1 MGQSIKSTDKATNA
15 LGSGAGEGLRSLG
28 VHPVGDISRRRWN
41 FFVGGGLGS
50 VQDLD
55 RRGSELRARGGSW
68 KKQVEESSS

>member
-1 MGQSIKSTDKATNA
+1 MLWAPELGRGWDLGECA
-15 LGSGAGEGLRSLG
+15 LGGRFRGE
-28 VHPVGDISRRRWN
+28 VG
-41 FFVGGGLGS
+41 FFWGGGGLGS

>member
-41 FFVGGGLGS
+41 FFVGGGGLGVS
-50 VQDLD
+50 
-55 RRGSELRARGGSW
+55 RI
-68 KKQVEESSS
+68 